1 MTKKV
6 AFVTGASRGIGAE
19 SAAALAAAGYRVAIT
34 ARTLNDG
41 EAHSYALGELPL
53 PGSLHATA
61 RAIEEH
67 GGEALCLQAD
77 ILNTPSLIAAVL
89 QTLDQW
95 GRIDLLLNNAV
106 YQGKGNMEPLLAL
119 TEAQA
124 LAMYRGNI
132 LTPLALV
139 QAVLPG
145 MLERG
150 DGTIINM
157 LSATAFLD
165 PPGPP
170 DRGGWGFIYPSTK
183 AGLARMAGCLRAE
196 HPDSGVR
203 VLNIEPGT
211 VITEAIRLA
220 GYADEIVKNFEPTSA
235 AAIGAVIAWLADNEP
250 RDSWNPL
257 DILRGPA
264 IARELGLLD
273 SPSLLE
279 AAS

>member
-1 MTKKV
+1 MSQKV

-19 SAAALAAAGYRVAIT
+19 SAAALARAGFRVAIT
-34 ARTLNDG
+34 ARTLHDG
-41 EAHSYALGELPL
+41 ESHSYALGEIPL
-53 PGSLHATA
+53 PGSLDATA
-61 RAIEEH
+61 RAIEKL
-67 GGEALCLQAD
+67 GGESLCLQAD
-77 ILNTPSLIAAVL
+77 ILDTASMIAAAEQVL
-89 QTLDQW
+89 SSW

-106 YQGKGNMEPLLAL
+106 YQGKGNMEPILEL
-119 TEAQA
+119 TEEQA
-124 LAMYRGNI
+124 LAMYRGNV

-139 QAVLPG
+139 QTVLPG
-145 MLERG
+145 MLARRC
-150 DGTIINM
+150 GTVINM

-170 DRGGWGFIYPSTK
+170 ERGGWGFIYPSTK

-196 HPDSGVR
+196 HPGSGLR
-203 VLNIEPGT
+203 VFNIEPGT

-235 AAIGAVIAWLADNEP
+235 AAIGALIAWLSEHEP
-250 RDSWNPL
+250 RESWHPE

-264 IARELGLLD
+264 IARELGLLN

-279 AAS
+279 TL